1 MIKILALDI
10 SSHAGF
16 AVVEAELQEATKVFV
31 LGGGTEIV
39 PPQKPTTKLV
49 HYGIVGK
56 SQAVNGYGAY
66 PWSYHEVASNIATPL
81 FHLVLEHGPDAI
93 VIEETNLGKNRYAQ
107 KLLEF
112 IHFAFLNAVRTSAY
126 KDRVIYLSSS
136 EWRRALGLVMTKDQ
150 KKANAKL
157 AKAKKEAEE
166 TGVKL
171 DKKILG
177 VRGKVTKKH
186 LAVEHANRAFDLKL
200 KVKDNDIA
208 DAICLALAH
217 LAGAEKCDGVM

>member
-1 MIKILALDI
+1 MIKILGLDI

-16 AVVEAELQEATKVFV
+16 AAVE
-31 LGGGTEIV
+31 TEGSE
-39 PPQKPTTKLV
+39 KKLT

-56 SQAVNGYGAY
+56 SQVVNGYGAY
-66 PWSYHEVASNIATPL
+66 PWSYHEVASNIATSL
-81 FHLVLEHGPDAI
+81 FQLVLEHQPDAI
-93 VIEETNLGKNRYAQ
+93 VVEETNLGKNRYAQ

-136 EWRRALGLVMTKDQ
+136 EWRRALGLVMTKEQ
-150 KKANAKL
+150 KKANATL

-166 TGVKL
+166 AGVKL
-171 DKKILG
+171 DKKAIG

-186 LAVEHANRAFDLKL
+186 LAVEHANRVFDLKL

-217 LAGAEKCDGVM
+217 MAGAEQCDGVM

>member
-10 SSHAGF
+10 SSHAGY
-16 AVVEAELQEATKVFV
+16 AVVEVEGEEK
-31 LGGGTEIV
+31 
-39 PPQKPTTKLV
+39 KLIG
-49 HYGIVGK
+49 YGIVEKKAGVK
-56 SQAVNGYGAY
+56 EYGPY
-66 PWSYHEVASNIATPL
+66 PWSYLEVANEVANAL
-81 FHLVLEHGPDAI
+81 MDLVQEHNPDVV

-112 IHFAFLNAVRTSAY
+112 IHATFLELASNRLTHNQVVY
-126 KDRVIYLSSS
+126 ISSS
-136 EWRRALGLVMTKDQ
+136 AWRSALGLQMTKEQ

-157 AKAKKEAEE
+157 AKAKKEAQAS
-166 TGVKL
+166 GAKL
-171 DKKILG
+171 DKKALG

-186 LAVEHANRAFDLKL
+186 LAVEHANKVFDLKL

-217 LAGAEKCDGVM
+217 LAGAEQCDGIL